1 MVQMRRWRHEE
12 VWQALEQ
19 SHTHSQPVRL
29 HRGGGPDGLVPE
41 SAPSGRVASPG
52 GGFIVSSWL
61 APAPPPRGRH
71 LLQCR
76 GQPQPLSHLFAP
88 KYLFCSQL
96 WGHSQGEGGEFLG
109 SRTDSPMGGRG
120 WLSAPRPS
128 KLGTC
133 LKLGP
138 ERGLFLKQKRGQ
150 EDISETPAGRPQERW
165 SGMVGTHPW
174 SLVILRLPLSRAQ
187 RPGQPDGWGR
197 RREAA

>member
-1 MVQMRRWRHEE
+1 M
-12 VWQALEQ
+12 
-19 SHTHSQPVRL
+19 
-29 HRGGGPDGLVPE
+29 
-41 SAPSGRVASPG
+41 
-52 GGFIVSSWL
+52 SSWL
-61 APAPPPRGRH
+61 APTPPPRGRH

-76 GQPQPLSHLFAP
+76 GQPQPLSHPFAP

-165 SGMVGTHPW
+165 SGMVDTHPW
-174 SLVILRLPLSRAQ
+174 SLVFLRLSLSRAQ
-187 RPGQPDGWGR
+187 RPGQPDGWPESLSLNVCFHLVASDVPTTAQKCPLRGQCSLSPR
-197 RREAA
+197 SVRGTLM